1 MLPKGY
7 SAMNLFRIRSKGMVA
22 HLSAENLAAPGNLK
36 QGCPLADAFE
46 FIRFSYMTVGDN
58 LTMPDWTSSRYH
70 QLTQVGNAIMM
81 LKQDTICSPF
91 HPQLWTSEWRI
102 RNIWRLI
109 DNGNRIGIPINDG
122 MEVRQSY
129 DLAQP
134 ALGDL

>member
-7 SAMNLFRIRSKGMVA
+7 SAMNLFRIRSKGMAA
-22 HLSAENLAAPGNLK
+22 HLSVAAPRNLK
-36 QGCPLADAFE
+36 RGRPLADAFE
-46 FIRFSYMTVGDN
+46 FIRFSYVTADDD
-58 LTMPDWTSSRYH
+58 LTTPDSSRYH
-70 QLTQVGNAIMM
+70 QLTQVGNAIMT

-91 HPQLWTSEWRI
+91 HPRLWTSEWRI
-102 RNIWRLI
+102 PLI
-109 DNGNRIGIPINDG
+109 DNGDRIGILINDE